1 MVERIVRGV
10 IVRGVIVP
18 CELGDR
24 SERTSPYSESK
35 IDWIQQTM
43 DRVCRVFHRL
53 LQTPPTDFAFPT
65 AEVGLYERNLA
76 NYLLVRSLTPC

>member
-1 MVERIVRGV
+1 MIVRG
-10 IVRGVIVP
+10 
-18 CELGDR
+18 ELGER
-24 SERTSPYSESK
+24 SEGTSPYSESK

-43 DRVCRVFHRL
+43 NLVCRVFHRL
-53 LQTPPTDFAFPT
+53 LQTLPTDFAFPT